1 MQLKMID
8 MKVYFILLKNEKGQG
23 ILEYALLL
31 IFIVGIVSTTLYTTQ
46 GGGVV
51 YMSIKNVFGLIK
63 KYFTS

>member
-1 MQLKMID
+1 
-8 MKVYFILLKNEKGQG
+8 MKVYIAFLKNEKGQG

-31 IFIVGIVSTTLYTTQ
+31 IFIAGIVTTTLYTTQ